1 MGQSNQDKV
10 KIPKSMEVKRIIGH
24 VEVGELWNLRRSLV
38 GETSMVYS
46 TNSIQSRLTEWGLG
60 EIKVQ
65 RVEEKG
71 LLDQPTNLLVGVS
84 NLKKASEKIYQ
95 VEDSTSSTSL
105 DSSLKSYPIKGG
117 VRQEVEDEINVAS
130 MEKCF
135 LTVVCNS
142 SNPQDIEDISD
153 LGLEQPTGAVDGLP
167 KNSDIQFPSVEMG
180 DDQLRASLNAPA
192 ESKKFRVDKRYG
204 SLWDFQDKALT
215 ELERK
220 KKIRACRKNKLN
232 KKALEVSKLS
242 GRSLFDLDLS
252 IRLGG
257 VMELVLE
264 CNSRVVLDWID
275 FPIARPQVWWE
286 TFLELERE
294 VNSLAIL
301 LAKEGAYRTELF
313 KD

>member
-46 TNSIQSRLTEWGLG
+46 TNSIQSRLTE
-60 EIKVQ
+60 
-65 RVEEKG
+65 VEEKG

-192 ESKKFRVDKRYG
+192 ENGSSRGLLSIWDRSKTNADLEVQIRNFILDLLFNTKMRV
-204 SLWDFQDKALT
+204 LVWVKALKT
-215 ELERK
+215 GALLIWSSMRKGSVYAELLAL
-220 KKIRACRKNKLN
+220 KI
-232 KKALEVSKLS
+232 
-242 GRSLFDLDLS
+242 GLDLF
-252 IRLGG
+252 I
-257 VMELVLE
+257 EA
-264 CNSRVVLDWID
+264 
-275 FPIARPQVWWE
+275 ARPQVWWE